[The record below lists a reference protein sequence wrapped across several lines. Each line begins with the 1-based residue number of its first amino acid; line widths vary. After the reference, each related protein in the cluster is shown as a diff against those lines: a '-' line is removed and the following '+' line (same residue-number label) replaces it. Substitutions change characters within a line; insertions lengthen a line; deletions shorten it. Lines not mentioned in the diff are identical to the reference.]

1 MHSSVDFQWP
11 PIKETIL
18 DAHLTSILTELAT
31 FGKTHDSDVGNHGSR
46 MLNITPD
53 TGEFLAVLVKVMQA
67 RRILEIGTS
76 NGYSTLWLADATGS
90 DGLVTTVERSQAKLA
105 LARANFARADLSNR
119 IEQREGD
126 AGDILRELDD
136 GAYDLLFLDSLRT
149 AYVAWWPD
157 LKRVL
162 RPGGLLVVDNATS
175 HAAEMA
181 DFTEAVRKDGTFT
194 TSLVP
199 VGKGEFLAVK
209 A

>member
-1 MHSSVDFQWP
+1 M
-11 PIKETIL
+11 
-18 DAHLTSILTELAT
+18 DAHLTTLLAELAA
-31 FGKTHDSDVGNHGSR
+31 FGDTHDNDTVNHATR

-53 TGEFLAVLVKVMQA
+53 TGEFLAVLVKAISA

-76 NGYSTLWLADATGS
+76 NGYSTLWLAEATG
-90 DGLVTTVERSQAKLA
+90 DAGVVTTVERSPSKIA
-105 LARANFARADLSNR
+105 LARDNFARAGLAGR

-162 RPGGLLVVDNATS
+162 RQGGLLVVDNATS
-175 HAAEMA
+175 HPQEMA
-181 DFTEAVRKDGTFT
+181 EFTAAVQADGGFT

>member
-1 MHSSVDFQWP
+1 MD
-11 PIKETIL
+11 T
-18 DAHLTSILTELAT
+18 HLAALLTELST
-31 FGKTHDSDVGNHGSR
+31 FGDTHDGDFANRATR

-53 TGEFLAVLVKVMQA
+53 TGEFLAVLVKVMKA
-67 RRILEIGTS
+67 HRILELGTS

-90 DGLVTTVERSQAKLA
+90 NGLVTTVEPSPAKLA
-105 LARANFARADLSNR
+105 LARANFARAGLADR

-162 RPGGLLVVDNATS
+162 RQGGLLVVDNASS
-175 HAAEMA
+175 HPEQMA
-181 DFTEAVRKDGTFT
+181 DFTAAVRADSSFS

-209 A
+209 G